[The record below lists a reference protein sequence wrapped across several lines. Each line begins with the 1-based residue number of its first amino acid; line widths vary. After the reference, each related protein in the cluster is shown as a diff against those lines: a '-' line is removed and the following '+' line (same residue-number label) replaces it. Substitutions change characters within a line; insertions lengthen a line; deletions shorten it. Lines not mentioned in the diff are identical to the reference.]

1 MDDCRQFCKRSRIA
15 PAGMEW
21 TEQASNANQIA
32 IQPVPQR
39 RCITIFL

>member
-21 TEQASNANQIA
+21 TEQASNANRIA
-32 IQPVPQR
+32 IRPKPQR
-39 RCITIFL
+39 SRITIFL